1 MEQFTVEHPV
11 ELIEALMTHVGYATR
26 TRARNAL
33 KRGEILI
40 DEKPAFKGSDI
51 LEPGSQVSV
60 LSKEEVGRRERT
72 GGAVAKGNKGKSAA
86 STAAV
91 KSPFPVVYEDENVF
105 IYEKPAGW
113 VCASP
118 NPKVKSTYSAVKAY
132 LENKTTEH
140 VDLHFVNKLPREGS
154 GLLVVAKSKE
164 WRQHLQDNWASY
176 AKGLYV
182 MVQGH
187 LPADDALFLRPEN
200 GDPYE
205 LEYRTM
211 RATESHTL
219 LKFKSG
225 YDVIKDMLPAL
236 RREDCLL
243 IGVGRS
249 APDPIKRGGIHLFA
263 IAIQGPNG
271 EMINVKTR
279 VPNEFLKLVRGGSSP
294 KPAPRKDRRDSRG
307 PKADRRE
314 GDRREGDRREGDRR
328 GPRDNHGPKKSAD
341 SHKENRRSTQSRKA

>member
-1 MEQFTVEHPV
+1 
-11 ELIEALMTHVGYATR
+11 
-26 TRARNAL
+26 
-33 KRGEILI
+33 
-40 DEKPAFKGSDI
+40 
-51 LEPGSQVSV
+51 
-60 LSKEEVGRRERT
+60 
-72 GGAVAKGNKGKSAA
+72 
-86 STAAV
+86 
-91 KSPFPVVYEDENVF
+91 
-105 IYEKPAGW
+105 
-113 VCASP
+113 
-118 NPKVKSTYSAVKAY
+118 
-132 LENKTTEH
+132 
-140 VDLHFVNKLPREGS
+140 
-154 GLLVVAKSKE
+154 
-164 WRQHLQDNWASY
+164 
-176 AKGLYV
+176 

-225 YDVIKDMLPAL
+225 YDVIQDMLPAL

-271 EMINVKTR
+271 EVIDVKTR

-307 PKADRRE
+307 PKEDRPQGE
-314 GDRREGDRREGDRR
+314 RR
-328 GPRDNHGPKKSAD
+328 GPSENHGPKKSAD